1 MSDSTSDSKSPG
13 NHRKPGH
20 KRLTPEQ
27 VKQHWKLGDYTASG
41 YLIHLLGALK
51 RDGWVV
57 DIPNVAEF
65 CQLWEIGER
74 RFYRAKAKLIEQGRL
89 GERIKGRLKL
99 WIITDTDKVVR
110 MDGDLDEDEENSDD
124 SSPDIDDRE
133 TDSSVIE
140 TDSSVIETDSSVIET
155 DSSVIETDS
164 SVMKTDS
171 GDSGI
176 PPKVLPGEA
185 LPTSPDLFQIS
196 FRSSS
201 SLSHS
206 HPPHPGER
214 ETELLNDGQPIDSY
228 RKWLLKRAEELPK
241 RPALIDKWITKQAQD
256 PINQQ
261 AFLKSQQR
269 SVRANLP
276 PPRTGAI
283 FELPKQARLTPAE
296 HLERCQQMWNGRPM
310 P

>member
-99 WIITDTDKVVR
+99 WIITDTELIPIGSSAWMATWMR
-110 MDGDLDEDEENSDD
+110 M
-124 SSPDIDDRE
+124 
-133 TDSSVIE
+133 
-140 TDSSVIETDSSVIET
+140 
-155 DSSVIETDS
+155 
-164 SVMKTDS
+164 
-171 GDSGI
+171 
-176 PPKVLPGEA
+176 
-185 LPTSPDLFQIS
+185 
-196 FRSSS
+196 
-201 SLSHS
+201 
-206 HPPHPGER
+206 
-214 ETELLNDGQPIDSY
+214 
-228 RKWLLKRAEELPK
+228 KR
-241 RPALIDKWITKQAQD
+241 I
-256 PINQQ
+256 
-261 AFLKSQQR
+261 
-269 SVRANLP
+269 
-276 PPRTGAI
+276 
-283 FELPKQARLTPAE
+283 
-296 HLERCQQMWNGRPM
+296 
-310 P
+310 